1 VDAISWSDDSR
12 AVLAEAPWGTTT
24 QMLRL
29 GLDGTMT
36 KLTDV
41 NGVISDVSVHDGRRA
56 YVYESLTE
64 PPELYADG
72 RRLTHHTDAFRQRQL
87 GETRLIRWKNPKDG
101 LEIEGLLTL
110 PVGYSARNAVPL
122 LTFVHGGPAS
132 RFDQSFLGYLGN
144 VYATQVFAAKGYAI
158 LRPNPRGSNGYGVA
172 FRRLNMRDW
181 GGMDWL
187 DVNAGIDKL
196 IADGIADPKRL
207 GLMGWSYGGYLSA
220 WALAQ
225 SDRFAAVSA
234 GAGMSDLLMMQAT
247 SDTHGY
253 VAAYF
258 PGMPLDLLRDRSPAW
273 QLKKKPNAKIL
284 IQQGEN
290 DERVPLS
297 QGTLLYRRL
306 RDLGA
311 DVTMVTYPRSGHSIR
326 EPRLRLDVM
335 KRNVELFTS
344 VIPATR

>member
-1 VDAISWSDDSR
+1 
-12 AVLAEAPWGTTT
+12 
-24 QMLRL
+24 
-29 GLDGTMT
+29 
-36 KLTDV
+36 
-41 NGVISDVSVHDGRRA
+41 
-56 YVYESLTE
+56 
-64 PPELYADG
+64 
-72 RRLTHHTDAFRQRQL
+72 
-87 GETRLIRWKNPKDG
+87 
-101 LEIEGLLTL
+101 
-110 PVGYSARNAVPL
+110 L

-144 VYATQVFAAKGYAI
+144 VYATQALAAKGYAI
-158 LRPNPRGSNGYGVA
+158 LRPNPRGSNGYGAA
-172 FRRLNMRDW
+172 FRRANMRDW

-207 GLMGWSYGGYLSA
+207 GLMGWSYGGYLGG

-225 SDRFAAVSA
+225 SDRFAAVSV

-258 PGMPLDLLRDRSPAW
+258 PGMPLDLLRERSPAW

-290 DERVPLS
+290 DERVPLA

-306 RDLGA
+306 LDLGA

-344 VIPATR
+344 AVPAAR